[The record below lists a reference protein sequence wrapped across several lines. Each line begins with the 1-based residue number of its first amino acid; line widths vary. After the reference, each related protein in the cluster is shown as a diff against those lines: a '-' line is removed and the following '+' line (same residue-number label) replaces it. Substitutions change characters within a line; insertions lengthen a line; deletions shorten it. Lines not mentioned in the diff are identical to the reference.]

1 MKRLTCFLAALALG
15 LSLSLS
21 ATAGGGFLV
30 KAGVSNSNMDLNK
43 DVASVISEDVFSG
56 SFFKNFTSFNVGVG
70 YRTGAWNGFKF
81 QPELV
86 YNVRGTRIDDATN
99 WKMGY
104 LEMPLNLQWG
114 LDLILLR
121 PFLQVAPCIGYSF
134 ANATSDTQAG
144 NTLGPVTRDASR
156 FEYGLSVGGG
166 LDLMNRVQ
174 LSVTYNWNFGPVANL
189 NEYQDQ
195 VASIER
201 RNARCLQISL
211 AYMF

>member
-1 MKRLTCFLAALALG
+1 MKRLVCVSAAFVAG
-15 LSLSLS
+15 LLVSLS
-21 ATAGGGFLV
+21 AFAGGGFLI
-30 KAGVSNSNMDLNK
+30 KAGLSNSNMDLNK

-56 SFFKNFTSFNVGVG
+56 SFFKNFNSFNVGVG
-70 YRTGAWNGFKF
+70 YRTGSWNGLKF

-86 YNVRGTRIDDATN
+86 YNVRGTRVDDATS

-121 PFLQVAPCIGYSF
+121 PFVQVAPCIGYSF
-134 ANATSDTQAG
+134 SNNISDTNAG
-144 NTLGPVTRDASR
+144 NTLGSVTKDASR
-156 FEYGLSVGGG
+156 FEYGLSIGGG
-166 LDLMNRVQ
+166 LDLLNSIQ

-189 NEYQDQ
+189 SAYRDRIGT
-195 VASIER
+195 IER
-201 RNARCLQISL
+201 RNARCLQVSL